1 MARVQSPAVSHPKKI
16 GEPGSTPF
24 IKRKTRENTP
34 LSDGGDIQQGES
46 ELPDV
51 GQNFTDVS
59 QSSHKDSVSLMGIKS
74 HSEER
79 LFTPCVNPS
88 NFDSLQNY
96 LCTKEM
102 EYSSTDLMNLSTKD
116 DLEKS
121 LKEFIA
127 IDVLSEE
134 DKFIC
139 DTCRERAPCKILVI
153 LLLFILMIFT

>member
-1 MARVQSPAVSHPKKI
+1 MARVQSPTVSHPKKI

-24 IKRKTRENTP
+24 IKRKTRGNTP

-46 ELPDV
+46 GVD
-51 GQNFTDVS
+51 QNFTDGS
-59 QSSHKDSVSLMGIKS
+59 QSSHKDCVSLLGTKS
-74 HSEER
+74 HSEEH

-88 NFDSLQNY
+88 DFDSLQKY
-96 LCTKEM
+96 LYTKGM
-102 EYSSTDLMNLSTKD
+102 EYSSTDLTNLSTKD

-121 LKEFIA
+121 LKEFIT

-153 LLLFILMIFT
+153 LLLFILMTFM